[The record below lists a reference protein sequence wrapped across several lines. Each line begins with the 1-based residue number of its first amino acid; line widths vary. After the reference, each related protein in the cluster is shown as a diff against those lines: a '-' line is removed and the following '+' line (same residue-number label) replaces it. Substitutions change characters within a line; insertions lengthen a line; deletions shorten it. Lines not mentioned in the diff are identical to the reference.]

1 MKPVGSEGMTRSQRK
16 IIADLLSAQKLG
28 ILATLGQA
36 YPYQNIVAFAASGDL
51 KNILFAT
58 RRSTSKYNNLK
69 SRKRVAIF
77 IDDRS
82 NREADFQRATG
93 ITAIGSALELR
104 GRVRD
109 KFARLFLRKHPS
121 LSEFLSASDCALFAI
136 RVRSYYVVRHFQDV
150 FEVRM
155 M

>member
-1 MKPVGSEGMTRSQRK
+1 MTRSQRK
-16 IIADLLSAQKLG
+16 TIADLLSAQKLG

-58 RRSTSKYNNLK
+58 KRSTSKYKNLK

-82 NREADFQRATG
+82 NRETDFQQATG
-93 ITAIGSALELR
+93 ITALGGALELR
-104 GRVRD
+104 GRVRE
-109 KFARLFLRKHPS
+109 KSAKLFLRKHPS
-121 LSEFLSASDCALFAI
+121 LREFLSAPDCALFTI
-136 RVRSYYVVRHFQDV
+136 RVRAYYVVLHFQDV
-150 FEVRM
+150 VEVRM
-155 M
+155 T